1 MPFPAR
7 IAAIR
12 KSLKLSQE
20 KFGELVNV
28 SQRTVAFWE
37 AGSRT
42 PSFSTLSDLSEK
54 LNVSVDYLLGN
65 SNDKNRTKEKQPAA
79 NNGELLEKIID
90 RLRVLPDPALS
101 RVSDFVEG
109 LEAGRQSAA
118 AEAAADNPIAKQAD
132 PNPAGEPAG

>member
-1 MPFPAR
+1 MTFPER
-7 IAAIR
+7 ITAIR
-12 KSLKLSQE
+12 KELKISQE
-20 KFGELVNV
+20 KLGELVGV

-37 AGSRT
+37 SGSRT
-42 PSFSTLSDLSEK
+42 PSFSTLQDMAARLD
-54 LNVSVDYLLGN
+54 VSVDYLLG
-65 SNDKNRTKEKQPAA
+65 RTDIKTRTNKKQPAA

-118 AEAAADNPIAKQAD
+118 AEAAANMPIAKQAD
-132 PNPAGEPAG
+132 PDPAGEPAG